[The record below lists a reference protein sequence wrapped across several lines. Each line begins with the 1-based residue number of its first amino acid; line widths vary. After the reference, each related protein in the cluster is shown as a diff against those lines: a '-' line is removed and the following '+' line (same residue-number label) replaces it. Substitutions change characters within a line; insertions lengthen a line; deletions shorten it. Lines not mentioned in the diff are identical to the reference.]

1 MKRAFL
7 CILALL
13 PLLTYAQDTIK
24 KRPTPKFLPLNYE
37 EDYQY
42 LSDKQLRTGLWAKL
56 KYIPLWKNG
65 YLTIGAEI
73 RPRGEF
79 RQHLKYG
86 KGNEDQGFDWQ
97 QRSRLWAD
105 IHILPNLRVFGEV
118 QSGTT
123 YELDYNPSLTDYNPG
138 ELHQAFAE
146 YTLNLG
152 KGNKMYFRA
161 GRQEILFN
169 KARLFDVRQP
179 PNNRHSFDAGRINV
193 KAGNWNFGVIGGEE
207 VQDKAGYFNDPS
219 NKNLKFGSA
228 YVSRKLGKAL
238 PHSTV
243 ELLYIYVDKKSA
255 ANNLY
260 NGTKST
266 LSARIGG
273 IEGGWN
279 YDVELV
285 GQRGKNVAGQ
295 QIHAW
300 YVATESWYTFKTKW
314 KPFVGTRMD
323 IASGDKDSTDNKSNS
338 YDYLWSKGMSWV
350 PDMGYTNIAAVGP
363 IFGCKPTMKLSVD
376 FTVQELWRTSTEDG
390 IYAMSGVQLRNAG
403 AGTSSVIGTRCAAK
417 AEYQLNPFLMFG
429 AYVNETF
436 KGKYLEQAGSSQN
449 MVYAHLYSVFR
460 F

>member
-7 CILALL
+7 CILALF

-24 KRPTPKFLPLNYE
+24 KRPVPKFLPLNYE
-37 EDYQY
+37 EDYRY
-42 LSDKQLRTGLWAKL
+42 LSNKELRTGLWAKL
-56 KYIPLWKNG
+56 KYIPLWQNG
-65 YLTIGAEI
+65 YITIGGEI
-73 RPRGEF
+73 RPRVEY
-79 RQHLKYG
+79 REHLKYG

-138 ELHQAFAE
+138 EIHQAFAE
-146 YTLNLG
+146 YTVNLG
-152 KGNKMYFRA
+152 AGSKVYFRV

-179 PNNRHSFDAGRINV
+179 PNNRHSFDAGRIGV
-193 KAGNWNFGVIGGEE
+193 KLGAWNFGVIGGEE

-219 NKNLKFGSA
+219 NKNLKFGA
-228 YVSRKLGKAL
+228 AHVSRLLLKNSA
-238 PHSTV
+238 V
-243 ELLYIYVDKKSA
+243 ELLYIYTDKKGA
-255 ANNLY
+255 ANAMY
-260 NGTKST
+260 NGTKNT

-273 IEGGWN
+273 IEGSWN

-285 GQRGKNVAGQ
+285 GQSGKNKSGQ
-295 QIHAW
+295 QVHAW
-300 YVATESWYTFKTKW
+300 YVATESCYTFKSKW
-314 KPFVGTRMD
+314 KPFVGTRID

-350 PDMGYTNIAAVGP
+350 SDLGYTNIAAVGP
-363 IFGCKPTMKLSVD
+363 TCGCKPTAKLSID
-376 FTVQELWRTSTEDG
+376 FTVQELWRTSKEDG
-390 IYAMSGVQLRNAG
+390 IYAMSGIQLRSAG
-403 AGTSSVIGTRCAAK
+403 AGTSCVIGTRCVAK

-436 KGKYLEQAGSSQN
+436 KGEYLKQAGSSQN

>member
-1 MKRAFL
+1 MKRAIL

-24 KRPTPKFLPLNYE
+24 KGPTPKFLPLNYE
-37 EDYQY
+37 EDYHY

-56 KYIPLWKNG
+56 KYIPIWKGG
-65 YLTIGAEI
+65 YITIGGEI

-79 RQHLKYG
+79 REHFKYG

-105 IHILPNLRVFGEV
+105 IHLLFNLRVFGEI

-152 KGNKMYFRA
+152 KGSRMYVRA

-179 PNNRHSFDAGRINV
+179 PNNRRSYDAGRINV
-193 KAGNWNFGVIGGEE
+193 KAGDWNFGVIGGEE

-228 YVSRKLGKAL
+228 YVSHKLGKAL
-238 PHSTV
+238 PNSTV

-255 ANNLY
+255 ANNLF
-260 NGTKST
+260 NGTRST

-273 IEGGWN
+273 VEGGWN

-285 GQRGKNVAGQ
+285 GQGGKNISGQ

-300 YVATESWYTFKTKW
+300 YVATESWYTFKPKW
-314 KPFVGTRMD
+314 KPFIGTRID

-338 YDYLWSKGMSWV
+338 YDYLWSKAMSWV
-350 PDMGYTNIAAVGP
+350 PDFGYTNIAAVGP
-363 IFGCKPTMKLSVD
+363 IFGCKPTTKLSID
-376 FTVQELWRTSTEDG
+376 FTIQELWRTSKEDG
-390 IYAMSGVQLRNAG
+390 IYSMSCALLRSAG
-403 AGTSSVIGTRCAAK
+403 AGTSSVIGTRCVAK

-429 AYVNETF
+429 CYLNETF
-436 KGKYLEQAGSSQN
+436 KGKYLEQAGNSQN